1 MRLVFVL
8 WEALS
13 FHGLPVEDSPGV
25 ARAPRTRSRG
35 IDENAWRRAFVE
47 KCVSEKS
54 GRAARVNE
62 A

>member
-1 MRLVFVL
+1 MLFSCHRLSV
-8 WEALS
+8 EA
-13 FHGLPVEDSPGV
+13 SPGV
-25 ARAPRTRSRG
+25 ARAPRTRSG
-35 IDENAWRRAFVE
+35 SIDENAWRRAFVE